1 MEHSFVEVDRI
12 VLSEANSDSEHGND
26 TEQRKDHLEHVTLA
40 QKPSQSV
47 NAEEAS
53 TADPYEATL
62 VDRMQH
68 TKQLFDCMSEKLE
81 EAYAFFQ
88 QDFELIESKKENL
101 KEMSQKLKAVHFED
115 VVKLNVGGE
124 IFETS
129 LQTLRKYPDS
139 FFSNMFSEHFQLIKG
154 KDRAYFIDRD
164 GHNFRYDYSISKYS
178 KSCIEEP

>member
-1 MEHSFVEVDRI
+1 MEHSFVEVERI
-12 VLSEANSDSEHGND
+12 VLSEPNSDSEHRDD
-26 TEQRKDHLEHVTLA
+26 TEQRKVHLEHGILA
-40 QKPSQSV
+40 EKPPASV
-47 NAEEAS
+47 DAEEAS

-68 TKQLFDCMSEKLE
+68 TKKLFNCMSERLE

-88 QDFELIESKKENL
+88 QDFELIKSKKENL
-101 KEMSQKLKAVHFED
+101 KEMSEKLKAVHFED

-154 KDRAYFIDRD
+154 KDGAYFIDRD
-164 GHNFRYDYSISKYS
+164 GQNFRYD
-178 KSCIEEP
+178 

>member
-12 VLSEANSDSEHGND
+12 VLSELNGDLEHSGDD
-26 TEQRKDHLEHVTLA
+26 TEQREGHLEHVVLPE
-40 QKPSQSV
+40 KPSNSD
-47 NAEEAS
+47 NDAETS
-53 TADPYEATL
+53 TSDPYEVTL

-68 TKQLFDCMSEKLE
+68 TKQLFDSMSEKLV

-88 QDFELIESKKENL
+88 QDFELIESKKENFI
-101 KEMSQKLKAVHFED
+101 EMSQKLKSAHFED

-139 FFSNMFSEHFQLIKG
+139 YFSNMFSEHFQLIKG
-154 KDRAYFIDRD
+154 KDGAYFIDRD
-164 GHNFRYDYSISKYS
+164 GQHFRYD
-178 KSCIEEP
+178 